1 MMNEP
6 AVRLML
12 LDDHA
17 SVREALSLLLD
28 RQPDLVVA
36 GEAGSLAEARALMQ
50 TTEFDIALVDLD
62 LPDGNGAEIIS
73 ELRRGNPHA
82 RSLVL
87 TGLMDRNA
95 YARAV
100 FAGAAGVLHK
110 SAPLREVLEAIR
122 RLREGRVILAPDE
135 AVVLMRMAD
144 EERRQTSAVQ
154 EAVRRL
160 TPRERE
166 ILQLLAEGL
175 SDKEIA
181 ARLGL
186 HAKTV
191 RNHMTGILDALDV
204 ESRIQALILAA
215 RFGVVDLATSPV
227 GGSAAQ
233 ARTGL

>member
-17 SVREALSLLLD
+17 SVREALSLLID
-28 RQPDLVVA
+28 IQPDLVVA
-36 GEAGSLAEARALMQ
+36 GEAGSLAEARALLQ
-50 TTEFDIALVDLD
+50 TTEFDIALIDLD

-73 ELRRGNPHA
+73 ELRRRNPHA

-87 TGLMDRNA
+87 TGLTDLSA

-100 FAGAAGVLHK
+100 FAGASGVLHK
-110 SAPLREVLEAIR
+110 SAPLHEVLEVIR
-122 RLREGRVILAPDE
+122 HLSDGRVILAPDE
-135 AVVLMRMAD
+135 AVALMRMAE
-144 EERRQTSAVQ
+144 EERQRTSAA
-154 EAVRRL
+154 ESAIRSL

-191 RNHMTGILDALDV
+191 RNHMTGILDTLDV